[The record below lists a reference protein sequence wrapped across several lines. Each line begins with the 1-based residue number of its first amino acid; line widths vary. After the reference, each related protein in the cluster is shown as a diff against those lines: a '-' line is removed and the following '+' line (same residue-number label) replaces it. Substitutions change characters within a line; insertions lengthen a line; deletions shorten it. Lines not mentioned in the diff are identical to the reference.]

1 MTDGLETLTGRI
13 AELGK
18 TAEAAISGAADLA
31 ALEALRVQYLG
42 KKSEFTGL
50 MKQMGQ
56 LTAEDRPRAGKAVND
71 VKDALQAALD
81 ARREGFESADRTRRL
96 TEERIDVTLPG
107 RPQARGHVHPLTRT
121 YNEICRIF
129 EDMGFEIAAG
139 PDMEDEAHN
148 FEALN
153 FPKDHPARDMQDTL
167 YLTQGGLLRTHT
179 SNVQIRVMKRRTPPL
194 AVIAPGRVYRCD
206 ALDMTHSPMFSQIEG
221 FLVDKKVR
229 MSDLKGV
236 LDRLIRRFFGE
247 DRTFRMRPSFFPFTE
262 PSAEVDVR
270 WKNARGEESWIE
282 VLGAG
287 MIHPNV
293 LEAVGYDPAEVSGF
307 AFGLGVERFTML
319 KYGIT
324 DIRHFYDNDLRFL
337 KQF

>member
-1 MTDGLETLTGRI
+1 MADALEQLIGRI
-13 AELGK
+13 AALGK
-18 TAEAAISGAADLA
+18 TAEGEISSAADPA

-56 LTAEDRPRAGKAVND
+56 LGPEERPRAGKAVND
-71 VKDALQAALD
+71 VKDALQAAIDTRRATFD
-81 ARREGFESADRTRRL
+81 AAERTRRL
-96 TEERIDVTLPG
+96 TEERLDVTLPG
-107 RPQARGHVHPLTRT
+107 RPQPHGHVHPLTRT
-121 YNEICRIF
+121 YDEICRIF
-129 EDMGFEIAAG
+129 QDMGFEIAAG
-139 PDMEDEAHN
+139 PDLEDEFHN

-167 YLTQGGLLRTHT
+167 YVEQGGLLRTHT

-206 ALDMTHSPMFSQIEG
+206 TLDMTHSPMFSQIEG

-270 WKNARGEESWIE
+270 WKNSKGEESWIE

-293 LEAVGYDPAEVSGF
+293 LEAVGYDPEHVSGF
-307 AFGLGVERFTML
+307 AFGLGVERFAML

-324 DIRHFYDNDLRFL
+324 DIRHFYENDLRFL
-337 KQF
+337 RQF